1 MPHPQRAKGLFWR
14 LGIALPLLAVAV
26 SGCKQPS
33 GTTSGTAGGAAGA
46 GGTDAAATAN
56 VGKAAPY
63 QGDEIK
69 LGHYASLT
77 GNTATFG
84 NSADKGM
91 QMAIAE
97 ANTAGG
103 VLGKKIR
110 LVTADTASKTEQAS
124 SAVLRLINQD
134 KVLAVLGEVASS
146 RSLAAAPI
154 CQKAGV
160 PMLSPASTNPDV
172 TKAGDYVFR
181 ACFID
186 PFQGTVVARFAQDK
200 LSAKTA
206 AILSDVS
213 QDYSKGLAK
222 YFKDEFSKT
231 GKIVAEASYSSET
244 DKDFRAQLTTI
255 KGANPDVIFIPGYYT
270 EVGNIAV
277 QAQSLGIKKPMLG
290 GDGWE
295 SPKLVEIGKGAIE
308 GQYYSTHYSPEDKNP
323 RVQKFVTD
331 FKKRFNETPEGM
343 AALGYDSA
351 RMMIAAINTAGDT
364 DRDKIRD
371 ALAATKDFAGVT
383 GNITIDENRNAVKSA
398 VMLQI
403 KNRKPVYVSTVKP

>member
-1 MPHPQRAKGLFWR
+1 MLKLIMGGKGWGVAASVAM
-14 LGIALPLLAVAV
+14 LGAVAL
-26 SGCKQPS
+26 SGCKQPDA
-33 GTTSGTAGGAAGA
+33 GTNGGQANGTSNGSTGQTA
-46 GGTDAAATAN
+46 AN
-56 VGKAAPY
+56 VDKAPAYEGK
-63 QGDEIK
+63 DIV

-77 GNTATFG
+77 GGTATFG
-84 NSADKGM
+84 NSADKGV
-91 QMAIAE
+91 QMAIDE
-97 ANTAGG
+97 ANAADG
-103 VLGKKIR
+103 VLGKKLR
-110 LVTADTASKTEQAS
+110 LVTVDTASKTEQAS
-124 SAVLRLINQD
+124 SAALRLINQE

-172 TKAGDYVFR
+172 TKTGDYIFR

-200 LSAKTA
+200 LGAKTA
-206 AILSDVS
+206 AVLSDVS

-222 YFKDEFSKT
+222 YFIEEFSKT
-231 GKIVAEASYSSET
+231 GKIVKEASYSSET
-244 DKDFRAQLTTI
+244 DKDFRAQLTQI

-331 FKKRFNETPEGM
+331 FKKKHNEVPEGM
-343 AALGYDSA
+343 AALGYDA
-351 RMMIAAINTAGDT
+351 AKMMIDAIKRAGST
-364 DRDKIRD
+364 DREKIREE
-371 ALAATKDFAGVT
+371 LAKTKDFAGVT

-398 VMLQI
+398 VILQI
-403 KNRKPVYVSTVKP
+403 KNGKPTYVSTVKP

>member
-1 MPHPQRAKGLFWR
+1 LQKKKNFTGLIRRSIHEEPGTMLKLKMDKKRW
-14 LGIALPLLAVAV
+14 GAAALLAAVAV
-26 SGCKQPS
+26 AGCKQADT
-33 GTTSGTAGGAAGA
+33 GEQGG
-46 GGTDAAATAN
+46 
-56 VGKAAPY
+56 
-63 QGDEIK
+63 EIV

-84 NSADKGM
+84 TSADKGA

-97 ANTAGG
+97 ANAAGG
-103 VLGKKIR
+103 VLGKQIR
-110 LVTADTASKTEQAS
+110 LVTVDTASKTEQAS
-124 SAVLRLINQD
+124 TAVLRLSNQE

-154 CQKAGV
+154 CQKAKV

-172 TKAGDYVFR
+172 TKTGDYIFR

-186 PFQGTVVARFAQDK
+186 PFQGTVVARFAQDNLK
-200 LSAKTA
+200 AKTA
-206 AILSDVS
+206 AILFDVS

-222 YFKDEFSKT
+222 YFNEEFSKT
-231 GKIVAEASYSSET
+231 GKIVKEVSYSSET
-244 DKDFRAQLTTI
+244 DKDFRAQLTQI
-255 KGANPDVIFIPGYYT
+255 KAANPDVIFIPGYYT

-308 GQYYSTHYSPEDKNP
+308 GHYYSTHYSPEDKNP

-331 FKKRFNETPEGM
+331 FKKKHNGEVPEGM
-343 AALGYDSA
+343 AALGYDA
-351 RMMIAAINTAGDT
+351 ANMMLDAIKRAGGT
-364 DRDKIRD
+364 DQQKIRD
-371 ALAATKDFAGVT
+371 ALAATKDFPGVT

-398 VMLQI
+398 VILQI
-403 KNRKPVYVSTVKP
+403 KGGKPVYVSTVKP